1 MHCSC
6 EREALVRVLTIGADL
21 CRAFPD
27 VFQVTFVARAAGE
40 TSLEVLVWQET
51 SGVGVWATVP
61 ADIREA
67 GSVTVPTRA
76 TASALATM
84 PGSRISLASV
94 QIPDREMVAPN
105 DLIKL
110 LLGGPALQL
119 ESISTTGRTQRTR
132 LLLRPSLAAQT
143 MEAAV
148 ADGGPHRVFLASLG
162 ARALRATWE
171 PCLLL
176 ARKRDQAMDDTPDMD
191 HALVLFRFDPDAL
204 VCTATTRYSV
214 AQTRLPWMRLAADLP
229 ASHVLV
235 DERRLG
241 WISKALKG
249 ETQPVALT
257 LVPQADSSALL
268 LVVLSQ
274 VTLVCRVTTAPIP
287 LVWERRVHAP
297 VSQVML
303 VSRVLLAR
311 SLDVL
316 AADRAHGADRN
327 LLLQVQGRQLRLQWD
342 PLAQEDQVVCE
353 LPLVNAVEARA
364 PVLVHL
370 RSLREMVRQFKE
382 PVVCLEQGNIRV
394 RKRVEASAEPVPIGF
409 VRLSQPVEKTI
420 QILMSIAERVPSS
433 SKANVP
439 VGPASETSEADA
451 DAKGEALATI
461 SSCPDPF
468 HHVRAY
474 PSEDRAG

>member
-1 MHCSC
+1 MQCSC
-6 EREALVRVLTIGADL
+6 EREALVRVLTVGADL

-27 VFQVTFVARAAGE
+27 VFQVTFVARASGE
-40 TSLEVLVWQET
+40 TALEVLVWQES

-76 TASALATM
+76 AASVLATM

-94 QIPDREMVAPN
+94 QILDREMVAPN
-105 DLIKL
+105 DLIKP

-119 ESISTTGRTQRTR
+119 ESIRATGRTQRTR
-132 LLLRPSLAAQT
+132 LRLSPSLAAQT

-148 ADGGPHRVFLASLG
+148 ADRSPRRVFLASLG
-162 ARALRATWE
+162 PLALRAAWE

-176 ARKRDQAMDDTPDMD
+176 ARKRDQATDDTPDMD
-191 HALVLFRFDPDAL
+191 HAQVLFRLDPDAL
-204 VCTATTRYSV
+204 VCTATTRCSV
-214 AQTRLPWMRLAADLP
+214 AQTCLPWMRLAADLP

-241 WISKALKG
+241 WISQALKG
-249 ETQPVALT
+249 ETQPVTLT
-257 LVPQADSSALL
+257 LVSQADSSALL
-268 LVVLSQ
+268 LVALSQ
-274 VTLVCRVTTAPIP
+274 VTLICRVTTTPIP

-297 VSQVML
+297 VAQVML

-342 PLAQEDQVVCE
+342 PLAQENQVECA
-353 LPLVNAVEARA
+353 LPIVNTVQARA

-370 RSLREMVRQFKE
+370 RSLREMLRQFKG
-382 PVVCLEQGNIRV
+382 PVVCLEQGDIRL
-394 RKRVEASAEPVPIGF
+394 RTRAEATEHPVSVGF
-409 VRLSQPVEKTI
+409 IRLSQPIQKTI
-420 QILMSIAERVPSS
+420 QMMMTIVERVESPQ
-433 SKANVP
+433 KTHAPTEREPIIRDTDVE
-439 VGPASETSEADA
+439 GDTL
-451 DAKGEALATI
+451 AL
-461 SSCPDPF
+461 
-468 HHVRAY
+468 V
-474 PSEDRAG
+474 